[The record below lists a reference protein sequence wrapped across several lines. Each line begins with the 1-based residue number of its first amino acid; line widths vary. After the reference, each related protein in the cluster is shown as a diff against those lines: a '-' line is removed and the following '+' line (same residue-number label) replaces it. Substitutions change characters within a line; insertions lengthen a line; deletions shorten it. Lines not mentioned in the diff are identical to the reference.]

1 MHTSVNGERDSTGIQ
16 RAHGRRHPRLL
27 PIRNQSP
34 ERYRLYASVGGAHL
48 IRFLVD
54 ECTGPAVASWL
65 RDQNNDVF
73 SVFDEARGMDDEA
86 NECAPTT
93 RCS

>member
-1 MHTSVNGERDSTGIQ
+1 MHTSVNGKRDSAGIQ

-48 IRFLVD
+48 MRFLVD
-54 ECTGPAVASWL
+54 ECTGPAAASWL
-65 RDQNNDVF
+65 RDQTQV
-73 SVFDEARGMDDEA
+73 SAGEL
-86 NECAPTT
+86 CPT
-93 RCS
+93 RSQMNMKQKRK